1 MKNVLL
7 ITIGLIAALFQAAFA
22 NPLPPFVISE
32 YSSSP
37 PWIEMLCMD
46 GSDLPGMVIHTTGG
60 DAVVDS
66 GVIPDIY
73 GIVLFDS
80 SNTSGFCLNPDGD
93 SIVIEDMYIYIGYGC
108 MGPFSVPP
116 LANESAQWSYYHNDS
131 HNFCATP
138 SPGTWEESPPCEW
151 GQTEV
156 IINEVNSQC
165 SWGERCRFVE
175 LFNRSIEP
183 VEISGWQIICNARYT
198 ISPNTM
204 IQPGKRFILDEDQFP
219 AGFGLSPSCD
229 NVYLLN
235 DAGSVVDQTGWS
247 SDHGADVSFMR
258 FPDGGPDSI
267 DFWHFVGFND
277 ETSIGFENGFPTR
290 RAPNRHETPG
300 LKVIGIAADV
310 SSTEVNIYWTNPI
323 WLTVFDQAI
332 VRRSSES
339 FPQTPFD
346 GELIYE
352 GGDQQFTDRNV
363 VPNQT
368 IYYTVFA
375 RTGCGEYSEP
385 DSESQISVVVPSVGV
400 DDEQLPKKAL
410 LLSSYPNPFNATTL
424 IKYTVPE
431 AGKISLAVYN
441 ISGQKVAELYA
452 GHREAGE
459 YSIVWGGPSHS
470 SGVYFA
476 QLQSDV
482 GSRAIKLILLK

>member
-1 MKNVLL
+1 
-7 ITIGLIAALFQAAFA
+7 
-22 NPLPPFVISE
+22 
-32 YSSSP
+32 
-37 PWIEMLCMD
+37 
-46 GSDLPGMVIHTTGG
+46 
-60 DAVVDS
+60 
-66 GVIPDIY
+66 
-73 GIVLFDS
+73 
-80 SNTSGFCLNPDGD
+80 
-93 SIVIEDMYIYIGYGC
+93 
-108 MGPFSVPP
+108 
-116 LANESAQWSYYHNDS
+116 
-131 HNFCATP
+131 
-138 SPGTWEESPPCEW
+138 
-151 GQTEV
+151 
-156 IINEVNSQC
+156 
-165 SWGERCRFVE
+165 VE
-175 LFNRSIEP
+175 LFNRSSEA
-183 VEISGWQIICNARYT
+183 VEIGGWQIICNARYT
-198 ISPNTM
+198 ILANTL
-204 IQPGKRFILDEDQFP
+204 IQPGKHFILDEDQFP
-219 AGFGLSPSCD
+219 EGFGLSPSCD

-310 SSTEVNIYWTNPI
+310 SPTEVDIYWTNPI

-332 VRRSSES
+332 IRKSTDS

-352 GGDQQFTDRNV
+352 GSDQQYSDGNV

-375 RTGCGEYSEP
+375 RTGCGEYSDP

-400 DDEQLPKKAL
+400 DDEQLPRKAL

-424 IKYTVPE
+424 IKCTLPE

-441 ISGQKVAELYA
+441 ISGQKVAELFD

-459 YSIVWGGPSHS
+459 YSILWGGPSYP

-476 QLQSDV
+476 RLQSDV
-482 GSRAIKLILLK
+482 GSKAIKLILSK